1 MILLCRLK
9 RMPLPVPQYLADI
22 LDTVR
27 DQDEGERADYIEKL
41 KNADPDKLGLAL
53 CTTAGHLY
61 AVGDCEYEFSIQSVS
76 KPFVYALSL
85 IHI

>member
-1 MILLCRLK
+1 MS
-9 RMPLPVPQYLADI
+9 LPVPQYLEDI

-27 DQDEGERADYIEKL
+27 DQDGGETADYIEIL

-61 AVGDCEYEFSIQSVS
+61 AVGDCD
-76 KPFVYALSL
+76 LSL